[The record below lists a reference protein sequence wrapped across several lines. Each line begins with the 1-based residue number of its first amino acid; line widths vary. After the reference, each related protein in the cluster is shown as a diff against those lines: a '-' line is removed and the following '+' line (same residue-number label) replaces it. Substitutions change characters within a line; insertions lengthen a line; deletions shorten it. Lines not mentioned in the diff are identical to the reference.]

1 MWSVFQNEEGAIW
14 TQKAEGRQP
23 PKNQTERSVTYPSYI
38 PQASQEGTK
47 PADTIMQD
55 F

>member
-1 MWSVFQNEEGAIW
+1 MDTKQREDRHLKI
-14 TQKAEGRQP
+14 KH
-23 PKNQTERSVTYPSYI
+23 RSGTYPSYI